1 MTSTKILLE
10 GICGAIDLLV
20 EEPLVQQPRGIA
32 WIGHPH
38 PLFGGTRDNK
48 VVQTMARALLALGYQ
63 VLRQNFRG
71 VGASDGIFN
80 HGTGE
85 TTDALQVLNWAR
97 AKQPSLP
104 VVITGFSFGSVV
116 AANLVQIFTQNDE
129 PKTDLSSNLNT
140 DLNLASNSALNSAT
154 NLEMITSPIIEHIVL
169 VGTAVTRWTVP
180 PVPQTSLIIHGAQ
193 DDVIPLA
200 AVRAWADKHQLKLTV
215 VESTGHFFHGQLNRL
230 KNLMFDHWQRPD
242 LRVEEIS

>member
-1 MTSTKILLE
+1 MTSTKLLLE
-10 GICGAIDLLV
+10 GVSGAIDLLV
-20 EEPLVQQPRGIA
+20 EEPDGQPKGIA
-32 WIGHPH
+32 WVGHPH

-71 VGASDGIFN
+71 VGASGGTFD
-80 HGTGE
+80 HGAGE

-97 AKQPSLP
+97 AKQPNLP

-116 AANLVQIFTQNDE
+116 AANLVQILTQNDE
-129 PKTDLSSNLNT
+129 PKV
-140 DLNLASNSALNSAT
+140 DLNLGLNSAS
-154 NLEMITSPIIEHIVL
+154 NLALIASPIIEQIVL

-180 PVPQTSLIIHGAQ
+180 PIPQTSLIIHGAQ

-200 AVRAWADKHQLKLTV
+200 AVQTWADKHQLKLTV

-242 LRVEEIS
+242 LRVEELS

>member
-1 MTSTKILLE
+1 VTSTIILLE
-10 GICGAIDLLV
+10 GASGAIDLLV
-20 EEPLVQQPRGIA
+20 EAPVGDEPKGIA
-32 WIGHPH
+32 WVGHPH

-71 VGASDGIFN
+71 VGASGGAFD
-80 HGTGE
+80 HGAGE

-97 AKQPSLP
+97 TKQPNLP
-104 VVITGFSFGSVV
+104 IVVTGFSFGSVV
-116 AANLVQIFTQNDE
+116 AANLVQTFSQNDE
-129 PKTDLSSNLNT
+129 AKRD
-140 DLNLASNSALNSAT
+140 LNSAS
-154 NLEMITSPIIEHIVL
+154 NLALIASPIIEHIVL

-200 AVRAWADKHQLKLTV
+200 AVQAWADKHQLNLTV

-242 LRVEEIS
+242 LRVEELS